1 MTSKVLFRNCR
12 FLITQPTP
20 FGGILEDGA
29 LYIEGPTV
37 KAIGPSKELEAQYGQ
52 QPDVDIVDARNKIVM
67 PGLVDAHNHVGEA
80 HMFHIFGWLQT
91 PLTGIVD
98 TAIRVLWPAYNWF
111 TEESV
116 YDLTLLGILNVLKHG
131 TTTVAN
137 AFTFPD
143 AVYRASLESGV
154 RTAIHVQMITSV
166 KLADA
171 RHGQAV
177 PYLSEDDYLALTE
190 EAIQKYHNTADGR
203 IRIGVHPSA
212 TYNSTQSMLARGMA
226 LAEKYD
232 VQFCTHVAEAPDEK
246 TRADATWADEGGQI
260 QHLRNMGL
268 LTPRTLFYHG
278 AALNEAEID
287 MMAEYG
293 VAIAHCPP
301 TNSILGNCAYL
312 PYMLHKG
319 VKVGLGT
326 DFPTHNLFN
335 VMLSVSQQ
343 HAIMPRPMRGLL
355 PWTPFE
361 LATLGSARALRWED
375 QIGTLEVGKRADVVT
390 IDLTH
395 NTSLFPLNVG
405 TLMLFL
411 SVNGPGTEV
420 TDALVDGHFLRR
432 DGKFTFLD
440 EAEII
445 GRAHYWCDKFTA
457 DYMQAQ
463 AEGRPMFERVHEEY
477 QRL

>member
-1 MTSKVLFRNCR
+1 MTGKVLFRNCR
-12 FLITQPTP
+12 YLITQPTP

-29 LYIEGPTV
+29 LYIEGSLV
-37 KAIGPSKELEAQYGQ
+37 KAVGPSAEIEAQYGQ
-52 QPDVDIVDARNKIVM
+52 QPDVEIVDARNKIVM
-67 PGLVDAHNHVGEA
+67 PGLVDTHNHVGEA
-80 HMFHIFGWLQT
+80 QMFLIFGWLQT

-111 TEESV
+111 TEESI
-116 YDLTLLGILNVLKHG
+116 YDLTLFGTLNLLKHG
-131 TTTVAN
+131 TTTFGN

-143 AVYRASLESGV
+143 AVYRASVASGM
-154 RTAIHVQMITSV
+154 RTAIHVQSITSV
-166 KLADA
+166 KLSEA
-171 RHGQAV
+171 RNGELL
-177 PYLSEDDYLALTE
+177 PYATEEEYLALTE
-190 EAIQKYHNTADGR
+190 EAIQKYHNTEDGR

-212 TYNSTQSMLARGMA
+212 TYNCTQSLLLKSME

-232 VQFCTHVAEAPDEK
+232 VQFCSHVAEAPDEK
-246 TRADATWADEGGQI
+246 ARADATWADEGGQI

-268 LTPRTLFYHG
+268 MTPRSLFYHG

-287 MMAEYG
+287 MVAETG

-312 PYMLHKG
+312 PYMLQQG

-326 DFPTHNLFN
+326 DMPTHNLFN

-343 HAIMPRPMRGLL
+343 HAIMPRELRGVL

-361 LATLGSARALRWED
+361 LATLGSARALRWEE
-375 QIGTLEVGKRADVVT
+375 QIGTLEPGKRADVVT
-390 IDLTH
+390 IDLTR

-405 TLMLFL
+405 TLLLFL
-411 SVNGPGTEV
+411 AVNGPGTEV
-420 TDALVDGHFLRR
+420 ADAMVDGRFLRR
-432 DGKFTFLD
+432 DGEFTLLD
-440 EAEII
+440 EEELI
-445 GRAHYWCDKFTA
+445 GRAQYWCDKFTA